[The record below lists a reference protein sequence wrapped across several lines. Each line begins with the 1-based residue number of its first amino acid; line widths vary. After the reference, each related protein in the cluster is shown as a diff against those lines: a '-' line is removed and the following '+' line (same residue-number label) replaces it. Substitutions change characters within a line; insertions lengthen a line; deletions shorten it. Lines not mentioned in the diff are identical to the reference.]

1 MLCLDHC
8 KTPLPTDCMLCL
20 SMKTAIAIQ
29 KSSLTCAATYVRM
42 STDRQNYSTAH
53 QRDHLATAAKDRGLS
68 IIREYGDEGKSGL
81 ALKGR
86 PGLRSLLADVQR
98 DSVPFRTILVYD
110 VSRWGRFQDVDES
123 AHYEFI
129 CRSAGVEII
138 YCAEQFSDDHSP
150 MASLIKSIKRTMA
163 AEYSREL
170 SAKVFKAQ
178 CRFVALGYKQGGS
191 AGYGLRRC
199 VVGPDD
205 QPKAILRYGERK
217 GNVTD
222 RVVFVLGPEDELTV
236 LRKIYAMYV
245 DERWGETRIAKYL
258 NAEGVTSEFDRPWTP
273 WMVKSVLTNEKY
285 LGHMI
290 FNRGSFKLHRQAVD
304 NPRAEWVR
312 RESAFDSPLVPGSFE
327 LAQAE
332 RARRN
337 TTPDPTSLLAE
348 LRNLHRIHGKVTT
361 TLLTTHV
368 RSTMPKLLA
377 RHFGTITN
385 AYLLAGIPTTS
396 SYAYVAAR
404 RFVAETRGATLL
416 RCLTLCAQSSTSAQ
430 ISSRD
435 AFVINGMTKVRV
447 SVARCRGGSPGQARW
462 KLPTAACDG
471 VDFVIAVQLAKGNAA
486 IQCFYLLH
494 VREWSGQAITLR
506 EESPDAYAEYR
517 HTGLQAMF
525 GQGGND
531 AAG

>member
-1 MLCLDHC
+1 MLWSLMTNAT
-8 KTPLPTDCMLCL
+8 TPED
-20 SMKTAIAIQ
+20 TAVAR
-29 KSSLTCAATYVRM
+29 SAATYVRM
-42 STDRQNYSTAH
+42 STGKQNYSMAH
-53 QRDHLATAAKDRGLS
+53 QRDHLAHWATERGLS
-68 IIREYGDEGKSGL
+68 IVREYGDEGKSGL
-81 ALKGR
+81 ALRGR
-86 PGLRSLLADVQR
+86 PGLRRLLADVQS
-98 DSVPFRTILVYD
+98 DSIPFKIILVYD

-205 QPKAILRYGERK
+205 QAKAVLRYGERK
-217 GNVTD
+217 GNITD
-222 RVVFVLGPEDELTV
+222 RVVFVLGPEAELAV
-236 LRKIYAMYV
+236 LRRIYAMYV
-245 DERWGETRIAKYL
+245 DERWGETRIAKFL
-258 NAEGVTSEFDRPWTP
+258 NAEEVTSEFDRPWTP

-337 TTPDPTSLLAE
+337 KPPDPECLLAE
-348 LRNLHRIHGKVTT
+348 LRSLHRIHGKVTT
-361 TLLTTHV
+361 TLLTAHV

-396 SYAYVAAR
+396 SYSYVAAR
-404 RFVAETRGATLL
+404 RFVAETRRNALSQ
-416 RCLTLCAQSSTSAQ
+416 CLALCGQSSASAE

-435 AFVINGMTKVRV
+435 AFVINGTVKVRV
-447 SVARCRGGSPGQARW
+447 TVARCRGGSPGQARW
-462 KLPTAACDG
+462 KVPVAACDG

-486 IQCFYLLH
+486 IHCFYLLPAQ
-494 VREWSGQAITLR
+494 EWSGQAITFR
-506 EESPDAYAEYR
+506 EESTDAYAQHR
-517 HTGLQAMF
+517 HAGLYGMF
-525 GQGGND
+525 GQGD
-531 AAG
+531 SCAAD

>member
-1 MLCLDHC
+1 M
-8 KTPLPTDCMLCL
+8 TDLHDPADE
-20 SMKTAIAIQ
+20 SAV
-29 KSSLTCAATYVRM
+29 SCAATYVRM
-42 STDRQNYSTAH
+42 STDRQNYSTAL
-53 QRDHLATAAKDRGLS
+53 QRDHLSASANELGLS
-68 IIREYGDEGKSGL
+68 IIREYRDDGKSGL

-86 PGLRSLLADVQR
+86 PGLRSLLADVQS

-138 YCAEQFSDDHSP
+138 YCAEQFSNDHSP

-178 CRFVALGYKQGGS
+178 CRFVTLGYKQGGS

-222 RVVFVLGPEDELTV
+222 RVVFVLGPEHELAIV
-236 LRKIYAMYV
+236 RRIYVMYAK
-245 DERWGETRIAKYL
+245 EHWGETHISKTL
-258 NAEGVTSEFDRPWTP
+258 NAEGVASEFDRPWTP

-312 RESAFDSPLVPGSFE
+312 RDSAFDSPLVPGSFE

-332 RARRN
+332 RERRN
-337 TTPDPTSLLAE
+337 RRPDEASLLAE
-348 LRNLHRIHGKVTT
+348 LRILHRIHGKVTT
-361 TLLTTHV
+361 TLLTTNV
-368 RSTMPKLLA
+368 GSTRPKLLA
-377 RHFGTITN
+377 KFFGTITN

-404 RFVAETRGATLL
+404 RFVSETRRDTLSQ
-416 RCLTLCAQSSTSAQ
+416 CIELCAKSFAGIQITSQ
-430 ISSRD
+430 E
-435 AFVINGMTKVRV
+435 AFVINESVRV
-447 SVARCRGGSPGQARW
+447 RVAVVRCRGGSAGHARW
-462 KLPTAACDG
+462 KLPTATRDG
-471 VDFVIAVQLAKGNAA
+471 VDFVIAVQLEKGNAA
-486 IQCFYLLH
+486 VQSFYLLP
-494 VREWSGQAITLR
+494 VEAWSEQAITLR
-506 EESPDAYAEYR
+506 EELPDAYARYKYP
-517 HTGLQAMF
+517 GLQAIF
-525 GQGGND
+525 GLDGND
-531 AAG
+531 ANS

>member
-1 MLCLDHC
+1 MGSVLW
-8 KTPLPTDCMLCL
+8 LPMTNLPAL
-20 SMKTAIAIQ
+20 SSRSAI
-29 KSSLTCAATYVRM
+29 SCAATYVRM

-53 QRDHLATAAKDRGLS
+53 QRDHLADSATDRGLT

-86 PGLRSLLADVQR
+86 PGLRSLLADVQS

-138 YCAEQFSDDHSP
+138 YCAEQFPDDRSP

-205 QPKAILRYGERK
+205 QHKAILRHGERK

-222 RVVFVLGPEDELTV
+222 RVVFVLGPEDEIAIV
-236 LRKIYAMYV
+236 RRIYAMYV
-245 DERWGETRIAKYL
+245 HDGWGETRIAKIL
-258 NAEGVTSEFDRPWTP
+258 NTERVASEFDRPWTP
-273 WMVKSVLTNEKY
+273 WLVKSVLTNEKY

-290 FNRGSFKLHRQAVD
+290 FNRGSFKLQRQMMN
-304 NPRAEWVR
+304 NPKSEWVR
-312 RESAFDSPLVPGSFE
+312 RDRAFDSPLIPGSFE

-332 RARRN
+332 RLRRN
-337 TTPDPTSLLAE
+337 KRPDQSTLLE
-348 LRNLHRIHGKVTT
+348 DLRTLHSIYGKVTT
-361 TLLTTHV
+361 SILTTHV

-396 SYAYVAAR
+396 SYAYVIVR
-404 RFVAETRGATLL
+404 RFVAETRRDTLWN
-416 RCLTLCAQSSTSAQ
+416 CLALCARSLADAQ
-430 ISSRD
+430 LTSRD
-435 AFVINGMTKVRV
+435 AFVINGSVKVRIN
-447 SVARCRGGSPGQARW
+447 VARCRGGSPDQARW
-462 KLPTAACDG
+462 KLPLVTRDG

-486 IQCFYLLH
+486 IRRFFLLPA
-494 VREWSGQAITLR
+494 EAWLDKAITLR
-506 EESPDAYAEYR
+506 EESPDAYAQYE
-517 HTGLQAMF
+517 HAMLQTIF
-525 GQGGND
+525 GQTGANAND
-531 AAG
+531 